1 MLLRITHTYRN
12 SFSDLSR
19 ETWLLS
25 LVVLINRAGT
35 MVVPFMSMYVTQ
47 RMHRSIADAGLIIT
61 LFGAGAVLG
70 SSVSG
75 YFIDRISFRAVQ
87 VFTSL

>member
-1 MLLRITHTYRN
+1 MLLRITHTYRA

-25 LVVLINRAGT
+25 LVMLVNRAGT
-35 MVVPFMSMYVTQ
+35 MVVPFMSMYITQ

-61 LFGAGAVLG
+61 LFGAGAVL
-70 SSVSG
+70 
-75 YFIDRISFRAVQ
+75 
-87 VFTSL
+87 